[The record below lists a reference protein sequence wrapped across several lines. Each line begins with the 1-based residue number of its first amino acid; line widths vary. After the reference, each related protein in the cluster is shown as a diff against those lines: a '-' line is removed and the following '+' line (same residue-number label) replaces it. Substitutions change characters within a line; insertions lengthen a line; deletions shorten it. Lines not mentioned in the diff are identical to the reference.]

1 MSIPPDIA
9 EWLRSL
15 PPGTHVQVEWDE
27 EDGGLTTRDAK
38 GSATGAGA
46 TAIGADLKDSVTGT
60 PATVDI
66 GSASGSGGSLDRQSS
81 GTAFGGGDA
90 LGSILLWAGIVALAG
105 WAGLWWAGFRKLAIH
120 AGVLGAALI
129 VVAIYPAVLLW
140 ALLGA
145 AAFALWP
152 TISAELAARRDAKTL
167 ERTVIGIEQA
177 GDKATKRAVSTA
189 FAGDDSLHRRL
200 DEFVRLAETKVKSE
214 VKP

>member
-1 MSIPPDIA
+1 MTIPPDIA
-9 EWLRSL
+9 EWLRGL

-27 EDGGLTTRDAK
+27 EDGGLTTRDAS

-90 LGSILLWAGIVALAG
+90 LGSILLWAGIAALAG
-105 WAGLWWAGFRKLAIH
+105 GAGLWWAGFRKLAIH

-129 VVAIYPAVLLW
+129 AVAMYPALAVFV
-140 ALLGA
+140 LLGA
-145 AAFALWP
+145 AAVALFP
-152 TISAELAARRDAKTL
+152 TLLAEWRARKVDHTLARVVQGVEEASKQSPQSADIVKANLSRKMDAT
-167 ERTVIGIEQA
+167 
-177 GDKATKRAVSTA
+177 DKALIRTIKARAT
-189 FAGDDSLHRRL
+189 
-200 DEFVRLAETKVKSE
+200 T
-214 VKP
+214 